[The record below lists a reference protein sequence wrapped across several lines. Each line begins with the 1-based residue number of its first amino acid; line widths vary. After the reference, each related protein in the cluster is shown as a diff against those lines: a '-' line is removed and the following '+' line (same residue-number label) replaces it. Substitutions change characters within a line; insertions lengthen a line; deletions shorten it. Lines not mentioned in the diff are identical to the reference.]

1 MFLTPVLTP
10 HGLLTL
16 RHSDEAPSLEM
27 TRAKRLEQAFE
38 RGAGH
43 GLLSL
48 GADEVGTALP
58 AELSYWRELGA
69 RYVTALCAVPDL
81 GEGVAK
87 PPVPMPSNAELD
99 RMAAAVPP
107 MTGAEYVTAEVLADL
122 WRSLDAAFDA
132 ELRGADL
139 TVAAFLKARHPAWN
153 LVGRVHFN
161 LAENRKDDEAP
172 FAFLATYTTRLSAT
186 AKAQHVPLGRALQEN
201 AGAKNRARLL
211 SLLMPV
217 QRASEHCAWLKA
229 MVDAGEI
236 FHPLRFTPDQAMQF
250 LKDVP
255 ALESAGVVVRMPA
268 SWRMNRP
275 PRPVVKATIGGNAP
289 SKLGLDGLI
298 DFQMEVTLDGETLT
312 PAEVKRLLAQTN
324 GLALIRGKWVEVD
337 RERLT
342 KTVEQFQ
349 SVARRAAAEGLS
361 FGEAMR
367 MMAGAAIDGTT
378 ALRENDWSEFVA
390 GRWLAETLASLR
402 GGDGPLRADPGALL
416 HGRLRPYQQA
426 GVQWLHLLAQLRLGA
441 CLADDMGLGKT
452 IQVLSLLLVLKNEPG
467 IRKPSLLVAPASLLA
482 NWAAEIARFAPSLKI
497 VVVHPSAARENA
509 LPVSVS
515 ESGAE
520 TGQRDGGLAGIDLAI
535 TTYGYLARS
544 PQLLATSWRLVVIDE
559 AQAIKNPSAK
569 QTRTVKQLKSDV
581 RIALTGTPI
590 ENRLGDLWSI
600 FDFINPGL
608 LGASK
613 QFSSFVKSLAE
624 RPHNPYGPL
633 RDLVRPYIL
642 RRLKT
647 DRSIIADLP
656 DKTEV
661 KAFCPL
667 SRKQAALYRQAVDEL
682 ANRLNDID
690 GIERRGIVL
699 AMLMRLKQICNHP
712 SQWLGDGEWAEEDSG
727 KLARLREITE
737 VIAAKQEKALV
748 FTQFRETTA
757 PLAAFLGAVFGR
769 SGLVLHGETE
779 VKKRKDLVRRF
790 QEDDGVPFFVL
801 SVKVGGA
808 GLNLTA
814 ASHVIHF
821 DRWWNPAVENQATD
835 RAFRIG
841 QTKNVLVH
849 KFVCRGTVE
858 EKIDEMMGAVFGLE
872 MDAGAKAEPAET
884 QARSGEPK
892 AVAAPPRLVG
902 AQARKKARI
911 AKTGK
916 APARSADSNAASA
929 KSVNVKRAGS
939 QFSATPSGTAKS
951 VRTKPAGAKSA
962 GAKRSKTRVAG
973 RSADGGQPHS
983 STICPPS

>member
-1 MFLTPVLTP
+1 LAIFRDLASLDRQHPASDNRADSKNLHMMFLSPVLTP

-16 RHSDEAPSLEM
+16 RQTEEAPALEPARGERLA
-27 TRAKRLEQAFE
+27 RAFG

-43 GLLSL
+43 GLLCL

-58 AELSYWRELGA
+58 AVLSYWRELGA
-69 RYVTALCAVPDL
+69 RYVTALCALPDL

-87 PPVPMPSNAELD
+87 PPVPIPSGAELGG
-99 RMAAAVPP
+99 MAAAVPP

-122 WRSLDAAFDA
+122 WRSLDAAFDV
-132 ELRGADL
+132 ELREAGVA
-139 TVAAFLKARHPAWN
+139 VAAFLKARHPAWN

-161 LAENRKDDEAP
+161 LAENRKDEDAP

-186 AKAQHVPLGRALQEN
+186 AKAQHVPLGKALQEY

-217 QRASEHCAWLKA
+217 QRAAEHCAWLKA

-236 FHPLRFTPDQAMQF
+236 FHPLRFTAEQAMAF
-250 LKDVP
+250 LNDVP
-255 ALESAGVVVRMPA
+255 ALEAAGVVVRMPA

-289 SKLGLDGLI
+289 SKLGLEGLL
-298 DFQMEVTLDGETLT
+298 DFEMEVTLDGERLSA
-312 PAEVKRLLAQTN
+312 AEVKRLLAHAN
-324 GLALIRGKWVEVD
+324 GLVLIRGKWVEVD
-337 RERLT
+337 RELLGRTL
-342 KTVEQFQ
+342 EQFE
-349 SVARRAAAEGLS
+349 SVAQRAAAEGLS

-367 MMAGAAIDGTT
+367 LLAGAAIDGTA
-378 ALRENDWSEFVA
+378 ALVGTDWSEFVA
-390 GRWLAETLASLR
+390 GRWLAETLTGLR
-402 GGDGPLRADPGALL
+402 GVDGQLRVDPGPWLQ
-416 HGRLRPYQQA
+416 GTLRTYQQA
-426 GVQWLHLLAQLRLGA
+426 GVQWLHLLTQLRLGA

-452 IQVLSLLLVLKNEPG
+452 IQVLSLLLVLKNEAG
-467 IRKPSLLVAPASLLA
+467 GARKPSLLVAPASLLA
-482 NWAAEIARFAPSLKI
+482 NWAAEIARFAPSLKAVI
-497 VVVHPSAARENA
+497 VHPSAVPAENPSPA
-509 LPVSVS
+509 GGGG
-515 ESGAE
+515 SGQAN
-520 TGQRDGGLAGIDLAI
+520 GGLAEADLAI
-535 TTYGYLARS
+535 TSYGYLART
-544 PQLLATSWRLVVIDE
+544 PQLAATPWRLVVIDE
-559 AQAIKNPSAK
+559 AQAIKNPAAK
-569 QTRTVKQLKSDV
+569 QTRTVKSLKADA

-608 LGASK
+608 LGSSK
-613 QFSSFVKSLAE
+613 QFSSFVKGLAE
-624 RPHNPYGPL
+624 RPHNPCAPL

-647 DRSIIADLP
+647 DKSIIADLP

-682 ANRLNDID
+682 ANRLDSTD

-699 AMLMRLKQICNHP
+699 AFLMRLKQICNHP
-712 SQWLGDGEWAEEDSG
+712 SQWLGDGDWAEADSG
-727 KLARLREITE
+727 KLTRLREIAE

-748 FTQFRETTA
+748 FTQFKETTA
-757 PLAAFLGAVFGR
+757 PLAAFLGGVFGR
-769 SGLVLHGETE
+769 AGLILHGETA
-779 VKKRKDLVRRF
+779 VGKRKDLVRRF
-790 QEDDGVPFFVL
+790 QDDDAVPFFVL
-801 SVKVGGA
+801 SVKAGGA

-858 EKIDEMMGAVFGLE
+858 EKIDQMIAAKQELAGDFLGGGADLLLTEMKDEELL
-872 MDAGAKAEPAET
+872 K
-884 QARSGEPK
+884 
-892 AVAAPPRLVG
+892 LV
-902 AQARKKARI
+902 
-911 AKTGK
+911 
-916 APARSADSNAASA
+916 SLDLNAAIKEA
-929 KSVNVKRAGS
+929 
-939 QFSATPSGTAKS
+939 
-951 VRTKPAGAKSA
+951 
-962 GAKRSKTRVAG
+962 
-973 RSADGGQPHS
+973 
-983 STICPPS
+983 